1 MKRWTMIG
9 LTLLCLFVTV
19 PGYAGDEWVLYDDFN
34 SASIDPNKW
43 TAQESGSTGRETAR
57 KVVKV
62 GPVSK
67 EQLYLNLLERSYGY
81 TTTDSGLP
89 SAGTQVIFAN
99 SSNIRAI
106 KAAVKLVKIK
116 TIGCDTNG
124 DPTWVAA
131 NLIGSFLN
139 TGPQTAGSRQ
149 NDVYAW
155 IGIWRDSESSDD
167 NGTARVGIRVKRC
180 TNATCSSTVTAYSG
194 SLGTIK
200 EGQQAV
206 LSVEWDE
213 ANHKF
218 IFQRVGQ
225 QPVVFTM
232 PAVQGTLAPTVD
244 YKKLMASTE
253 VPNCTSS
260 PRPTGFINVLFRN
273 VYIKTK

>member
-1 MKRWTMIG
+1 MIG
-9 LTLLCLFVTV
+9 LMLLCLFVAV
-19 PGYAGDEWVLYDDFN
+19 PGYAGPKWVLYDNFGSGIIN
-34 SASIDPNKW
+34 PNKW

-57 KVVKV
+57 KVV
-62 GPVSK
+62 SK
-67 EQLYLNLLERSYGY
+67 KLNLLERNYAY
-81 TTTDSGLP
+81 TSSDSGLP
-89 SAGTQVIFAN
+89 SAITQVTFAN

-106 KAAVKLVKIK
+106 KATVKLVKIM
-116 TIGCDTNG
+116 TVGCDSNA

-131 NLIGSFLN
+131 KLDGSFLN

-200 EGQQAV
+200 EGQKAV
-206 LSVEWDE
+206 LSVEWNTTDQQ
-213 ANHKF
+213 F
-218 IFQRVGQ
+218 IFQRDKQ
-225 QPVVFTM
+225 TPVVFAM
-232 PAVQGTLAPTVD
+232 PGVQDTLAPTVD

-260 PRPTGFINVLFRN
+260 PRPTGFINVLFDD